1 MNKISC
7 LPSPPAGQPLRVA
20 LFRARAARL
29 GLRRRRLPRPDRAAA
44 RVPHE
49 APQHHPADGK
59 EGDSQSPAPP
69 LSVSSLGSRPANLGA
84 GAERRGVRWDDQ
96 RAGEGTACHRT
107 RSYSWSERRKVTV
120 VT

>member
-59 EGDSQSPAPP
+59 EGDSQPPPP
-69 LSVSSLGSRPANLGA
+69 LPSQYLLSARVPLISAPERNDEASDGMIKGREKGRRVIAPAAIPG
-84 GAERRGVRWDDQ
+84 
-96 RAGEGTACHRT
+96 
-107 RSYSWSERRKVTV
+107 RSAAK
-120 VT
+120 